1 MKFSWLVG
9 ISLVSGMSAQAHD
22 CKLTVKVQ
30 DTGRPEG
37 MAERRETLERAEA
50 LAGKM
55 FQRIEIDINWRSG
68 TGRSKP
74 VAHSCGAPIVLSIDA
89 NAGRVPVSKE
99 AFAYALPFETSGT
112 LIHVFMDRIT
122 GSNGQAFT
130 TILLAH
136 VMVHEITHVLEKTGE
151 HSTEG
156 VMKAH
161 WEHADLEQMKCHPL
175 PFAQKD
181 VELLHLG
188 LARLSQTPAT
198 E

>member
-1 MKFSWLVG
+1 
-9 ISLVSGMSAQAHD
+9 
-22 CKLTVKVQ
+22 
-30 DTGRPEG
+30 
-37 MAERRETLERAEA
+37 
-50 LAGKM
+50 
-55 FQRIEIDINWRSG
+55 
-68 TGRSKP
+68 
-74 VAHSCGAPIVLSIDA
+74 
-89 NAGRVPVSKE
+89 
-99 AFAYALPFETSGT
+99 
-112 LIHVFMDRIT
+112 
-122 GSNGQAFT
+122 
-130 TILLAH
+130 
-136 VMVHEITHVLEKTGE
+136 MVHEITHVLEKTGE